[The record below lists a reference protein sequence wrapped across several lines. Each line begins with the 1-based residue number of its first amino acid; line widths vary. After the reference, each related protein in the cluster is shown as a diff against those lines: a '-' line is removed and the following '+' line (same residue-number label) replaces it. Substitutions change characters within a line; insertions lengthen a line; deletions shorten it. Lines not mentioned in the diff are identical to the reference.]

1 MTRLLLENGANVHK
15 GNNDSETLLEAA
27 SRSGA
32 KKLVQQLLDK
42 GAVANNSTMAV
53 ASESG
58 NIHDETPKIDA
69 QCFESGGRQGK
80 R

>member
-1 MTRLLLENGANVHK
+1 MTRLLLENGD
-15 GNNDSETLLEAA
+15 NDSETLLEAA

-32 KKLVQQLLDK
+32 KEVVQLLLDK

-58 NIHDETPKIDA
+58 NIHDETQKIDT

>member
-15 GNNDSETLLEAA
+15 GNNDSETPPKVA
-27 SRSGA
+27 SRSEA
-32 KKLVQQLLDK
+32 KEVVQLLLDK
-42 GAVANNSTMAV
+42 GAVANDSTMAA

-58 NIHDETPKIDA
+58 NIPDETQKIDT
-69 QCFESGGRQGK
+69 QCFESGGGQGK